1 MPARPLRSLLLTLGL
16 LACSDPVPA
25 LPGPSSSSARVTV
38 SADDLTEGPVKAFG
52 LAMPLGAAPRRK
64 TPTTQSFEVPATTEK
79 TVAFL
84 SSRLTVDRMQTSPDK
99 TTFEGARPKASPSNR
114 VSVVVKPLS
123 VNSEVIV
130 RLQPERTPTP
140 PDDDGVREPEPPE
153 SD

>member
-1 MPARPLRSLLLTLGL
+1 MFARPLRSLLVTVGL

-25 LPGPSSSSARVTV
+25 LPGASSSSARVMV
-38 SADDLTEGPVKAFG
+38 SPDDLTEGPVKAFG
-52 LAMPLGAAPRRK
+52 LAMPLGASPQRK
-64 TPTTQSFEVPATTEK
+64 TPTTQSFEVPANTEK
-79 TVAFL
+79 TVTFL
-84 SSRLTVDRMQTSPDK
+84 SSRLTVDRVQTTSDK

-153 SD
+153 SE

>member
-1 MPARPLRSLLLTLGL
+1 MPARPLRSLLLTLGM

-25 LPGPSSSSARVTV
+25 LPGPSSGSARVAV

-52 LAMPLGAAPRRK
+52 LAMPLGATPRRK
-64 TPTTQSFEVPATTEK
+64 TPTTQSFEVPANTEK

-84 SSRLTVDRMQTSPDK
+84 SSRLTIDRLQTSPDK

-130 RLQPERTPTP
+130 RLHPERTPTP
-140 PDDDGVREPEPPE
+140 PEDDGVREPEPPE